1 MVLKIV
7 IALVLIA
14 IAIVV
19 AATVVRFMEKDQKDE
34 RTEPIP
40 TFDFNFDGKCHC
52 EHCEHCEHNKKE
64 EGDE

>member
-52 EHCEHCEHNKKE
+52 EHCEHNKKE

>member
-52 EHCEHCEHNKKE
+52 EDCEHNNKK
-64 EGDE
+64 GDE

>member
-52 EHCEHCEHNKKE
+52 EHCEHNKK
-64 EGDE
+64 GDE

>member
-19 AATVVRFMEKDQKDE
+19 VATVVRFMEKEQKDE
-34 RTEPIP
+34 RTESIP
-40 TFDFNFDGKCHC
+40 VFDFNFDGKCHC
-52 EHCEHCEHNKKE
+52 EHCEHNKKE

>member
-52 EHCEHCEHNKKE
+52 EHCEHNKKE
-64 EGDE
+64 QGDE

>member
-14 IAIVV
+14 IVITIAAVAIHL
-19 AATVVRFMEKDQKDE
+19 MNKKEKDE
-34 RTEPIP
+34 RTELIP

-52 EHCEHCEHNKKE
+52 EDCEHNNEK
-64 EGDE
+64 GDE

>member
-7 IALVLIA
+7 IAIILIA
-14 IAIVV
+14 IAIVI

-52 EHCEHCEHNKKE
+52 EHCEHNKKE

>member
-7 IALVLIA
+7 IAIILIA

-52 EHCEHCEHNKKE
+52 EHCEHNKKE

>member
-7 IALVLIA
+7 IAIILIA

-52 EHCEHCEHNKKE
+52 EQCEHNKKE

>member
-14 IAIVV
+14 IVIAV
-19 AATVVRFMEKDQKDE
+19 AAVAIHLMNKKEKDE

-40 TFDFNFDGKCHC
+40 TFDLNFDVKCHC
-52 EHCEHCEHNKKE
+52 EDCEHNNEK
-64 EGDE
+64 GDE